1 MSPDKMKEIFRFS
14 QDFCPL
20 FDRNWNISQKTV
32 LRLKKL
38 RLFFQN
44 GFEPIVKI
52 VWTMKRFLLQHMSNM
67 TVENCRTCS
76 SVSHF
81 VVRLSSLST
90 MVFCYQNCSYLLWE
104 KILLVIEK
112 NFWNS
117 RLKAENLEKFWD
129 H

>member
-1 MSPDKMKEIFRFS
+1 MIETES
-14 QDFCPL
+14 L
-20 FDRNWNISQKTV
+20 GKTV
-32 LRLKKL
+32 LRQGQATVAFPWLRLKKL

-81 VVRLSSLST
+81 VRLSSLSAN
-90 MVFCYQNCSYLLWE
+90 MS
-104 KILLVIEK
+104 
-112 NFWNS
+112 
-117 RLKAENLEKFWD
+117 
-129 H
+129 